1 MFSLEKRGFGD
12 DSGDSLDDSP
22 GSKAAHKTTQHL
34 QAWTCMDR
42 QESQSNWQE
51 MRKTLGKPGFLAERT
66 GLELFDVFPVFL
78 ESSKAFIDYTKTRQ
92 FVHSEDSRILRDGQM
107 EEIRVEQSEIEI
119 EYERRWKAMS
129 PAEKVARSSA
139 MLAWTRQQMA
149 IRIRNTQPS
158 LSDEEVRLHVAL
170 QLYERDP
177 EVVRLIQ
184 EQLAHV
190 SG

>member
-1 MFSLEKRGFGD
+1 M
-12 DSGDSLDDSP
+12 
-22 GSKAAHKTTQHL
+22 
-34 QAWTCMDR
+34 
-42 QESQSNWQE
+42 
-51 MRKTLGKPGFLAERT
+51 
-66 GLELFDVFPVFL
+66 
-78 ESSKAFIDYTKTRQ
+78 
-92 FVHSEDSRILRDGQM
+92 
-107 EEIRVEQSEIEI
+107 EQSEIEL

-129 PAEKVARSSA
+129 PAEKVARSAA
-139 MLAWTRQQMA
+139 MLVWTRQQMA

-190 SG
+190 SC